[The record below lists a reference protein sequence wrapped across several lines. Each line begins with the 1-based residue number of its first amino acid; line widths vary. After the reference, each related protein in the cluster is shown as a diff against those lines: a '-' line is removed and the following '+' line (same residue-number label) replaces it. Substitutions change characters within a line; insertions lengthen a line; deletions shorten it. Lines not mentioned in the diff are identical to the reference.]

1 MKHFSSPLADR
12 MRPEKLEDFLG
23 QEEIL
28 GKGKLLQ
35 KAIESD
41 QLPSMIFWGPPGS
54 GKTTLAYIIAKKTK
68 SDFKKIVKIV
78 KNPKYICIK
87 CARVAIEKKYLCEP
101 EKMQ

>member
-1 MKHFSSPLADR
+1 MKELC
-12 MRPEKLEDFLG
+12 K
-23 QEEIL
+23 L
-28 GKGKLLQ
+28 GK
-35 KAIESD
+35 SD
-41 QLPSMIFWGPPGS
+41 L
-54 GKTTLAYIIAKKTK
+54 K